1 MVGEGVT
8 ILWGRPAGEKK
19 MPTESDRELKTTR
32 LGKPDIYPTR
42 QPRETNQCP
51 FRRETT
57 HPLSSLCRSAII

>member
-42 QPRETNQCP
+42 QPRETN
-51 FRRETT
+51 
-57 HPLSSLCRSAII
+57 